1 MDFITALSIILGAA
15 VASERATELIKPL
28 YLKIKNQYSKT
39 QYAECTKTEKEVMT
53 ILVAP
58 LICIVARIGIDL
70 PGLNESTIVQ
80 QLLAGLIA
88 SLGSNVLHALM
99 SIVLAIKD
107 SAEGIDKT
115 E

>member
-1 MDFITALSIILGAA
+1 
-15 VASERATELIKPL
+15 
-28 YLKIKNQYSKT
+28 
-39 QYAECTKTEKEVMT
+39 
-53 ILVAP
+53 
-58 LICIVARIGIDL
+58 L